1 MKKTLFL
8 FIIVCVS
15 LLAKAQVTNFDMKFR
30 YHHRDTVLNQQK
42 IYLWNNAGTFP
53 AYIGWKNTP
62 FAMQHSTIGGIGLF
76 TDSTHSFSIG
86 QDVGYVYIKAASTG
100 SFMND
105 YYESNIGV
113 FTNDA
118 ENKNVEIVLMSDG
131 LMMRALTNISP
142 NTEIIASSSDILT
155 LFPNDKNL
163 IYLFHK

>member
-1 MKKTLFL
+1 MKKAIYLL
-8 FIIVCVS
+8 IIVCIS
-15 LLAKAQVTNFDMKFR
+15 EFASAQGTNFEMKFR
-30 YHHRDTVLNQQK
+30 YQHRDTVLNQQK

-62 FAMQHSTIGGIGLF
+62 FAIQHSTIGGIGLF
-76 TDSTHSFSIG
+76 TDSTHSFSTG
-86 QDVGYVYIKAASTG
+86 QDIGYVYIKAASTG

-105 YYESNIGV
+105 YYESNIGI

-118 ENKNVEIVLMSDG
+118 EAKNVEIVLMTDG
-131 LMMRALTNISP
+131 LIMRALTNISP

-163 IYLFHK
+163 IFLFHK